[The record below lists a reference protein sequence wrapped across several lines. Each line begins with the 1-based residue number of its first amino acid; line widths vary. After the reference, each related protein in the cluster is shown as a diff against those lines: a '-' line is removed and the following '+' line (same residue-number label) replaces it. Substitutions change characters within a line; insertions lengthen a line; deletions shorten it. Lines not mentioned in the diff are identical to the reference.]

1 MRGFIGGIVWGT
13 GVAVLGLAGLA
24 VLNPPP
30 APAPVVESETPTSQ
44 PEAPVEGNSP
54 TVATGENDTVR
65 PDPAPVNP
73 PGIADQDD
81 VARVDPEPTQEPS
94 VSEQP
99 DAPDAPAD
107 SEAETVEAPL
117 AEDAPAAT
125 PLWQPEEL
133 AEPDDAG
140 EESDAVSTDI
150 ARRPEV
156 ESGTP
161 ETPSVAEAEISEA
174 DPIAP
179 EQPVETP
186 ESLPQPETP
195 LTTDTAPAASPTA
208 ERPEPQV
215 TENELLQPETSV
227 DESPEIDS
235 SQDVAPEGVGA
246 IASLP
251 EPAPDQTP
259 TTDET
264 SSDALTTLSDTQN
277 ETPNVLTSNDSP
289 VVPLERPPLPVI
301 ETPSTEP
308 VDEVAEAQPSD
319 DTPETSEEAALSP
332 RIGERIAPL
341 TERRSAGSLV
351 DRVGQADPMTAEMG
365 RPLDLYSE
373 AAEIEEDKPLMAIV
387 LIDDAQ
393 SVGVEAL
400 QDFPYPLTFAIDP
413 TSPGAVEKML
423 RHRAAGFEVVA
434 MVDLPSAATARDA
447 EVMLSA
453 SFDRLDQTV
462 ALLEGTG
469 EGVQGNRPLS
479 SQVTDF
485 IATTGRGL
493 ITQGNGFNTMQK
505 LALRDGVP
513 ALPVF
518 RDFDNS
524 GQTPTVMRR
533 FLDQAAFRAR
543 QEGGVIMLG
552 RVRPDTI
559 SALLIWALQDRASS
573 VSLVPVSAV
582 LKAATQTTQ

>member
-1 MRGFIGGIVWGT
+1 
-13 GVAVLGLAGLA
+13 
-24 VLNPPP
+24 
-30 APAPVVESETPTSQ
+30 
-44 PEAPVEGNSP
+44 
-54 TVATGENDTVR
+54 
-65 PDPAPVNP
+65 
-73 PGIADQDD
+73 
-81 VARVDPEPTQEPS
+81 
-94 VSEQP
+94 
-99 DAPDAPAD
+99 
-107 SEAETVEAPL
+107 
-117 AEDAPAAT
+117 
-125 PLWQPEEL
+125 
-133 AEPDDAG
+133 
-140 EESDAVSTDI
+140 
-150 ARRPEV
+150 
-156 ESGTP
+156 
-161 ETPSVAEAEISEA
+161 
-174 DPIAP
+174 
-179 EQPVETP
+179 
-186 ESLPQPETP
+186 
-195 LTTDTAPAASPTA
+195 
-208 ERPEPQV
+208 
-215 TENELLQPETSV
+215 
-227 DESPEIDS
+227 
-235 SQDVAPEGVGA
+235 
-246 IASLP
+246 
-251 EPAPDQTP
+251 
-259 TTDET
+259 
-264 SSDALTTLSDTQN
+264 
-277 ETPNVLTSNDSP
+277 
-289 VVPLERPPLPVI
+289 
-301 ETPSTEP
+301 
-308 VDEVAEAQPSD
+308 
-319 DTPETSEEAALSP
+319 
-332 RIGERIAPL
+332 
-341 TERRSAGSLV
+341 
-351 DRVGQADPMTAEMG
+351 MTAETG

-434 MVDLPSAATARDA
+434 MVDLPGAATARDA

-479 SQVTDF
+479 NQVTDF

-493 ITQGNGFNTMQK
+493 ITQGNGLNTMQK

-518 RDFDNS
+518 RDFDSS

-582 LKAATQTTQ
+582 LKAATQTAQ

>member
-1 MRGFIGGIVWGT
+1 
-13 GVAVLGLAGLA
+13 
-24 VLNPPP
+24 
-30 APAPVVESETPTSQ
+30 
-44 PEAPVEGNSP
+44 
-54 TVATGENDTVR
+54 
-65 PDPAPVNP
+65 
-73 PGIADQDD
+73 
-81 VARVDPEPTQEPS
+81 
-94 VSEQP
+94 
-99 DAPDAPAD
+99 
-107 SEAETVEAPL
+107 
-117 AEDAPAAT
+117 
-125 PLWQPEEL
+125 
-133 AEPDDAG
+133 
-140 EESDAVSTDI
+140 
-150 ARRPEV
+150 
-156 ESGTP
+156 
-161 ETPSVAEAEISEA
+161 
-174 DPIAP
+174 
-179 EQPVETP
+179 
-186 ESLPQPETP
+186 
-195 LTTDTAPAASPTA
+195 
-208 ERPEPQV
+208 
-215 TENELLQPETSV
+215 
-227 DESPEIDS
+227 
-235 SQDVAPEGVGA
+235 
-246 IASLP
+246 
-251 EPAPDQTP
+251 
-259 TTDET
+259 
-264 SSDALTTLSDTQN
+264 
-277 ETPNVLTSNDSP
+277 
-289 VVPLERPPLPVI
+289 
-301 ETPSTEP
+301 
-308 VDEVAEAQPSD
+308 
-319 DTPETSEEAALSP
+319 
-332 RIGERIAPL
+332 
-341 TERRSAGSLV
+341 
-351 DRVGQADPMTAEMG
+351 MTAEMG

>member
-30 APAPVVESETPTSQ
+30 APAPVVESETASSQ
-44 PEAPVEGNSP
+44 PQPPVEGNP
-54 TVATGENDTVR
+54 PIVAAGENDTVVA
-65 PDPAPVNP
+65 DPAPVNP
-73 PGIADQDD
+73 PEVSDQDD
-81 VARVDPEPTQEPS
+81 VAQIDPEPTQEPP
-94 VSEQP
+94 VAGQPDVP
-99 DAPDAPAD
+99 DAPVE
-107 SEAETVEAPL
+107 SVAEPVAAPL
-117 AEDAPAAT
+117 GQDSPATT
-125 PLWQPEEL
+125 PPQQPKEL
-133 AEPDDAG
+133 TEPGDGGVDP
-140 EESDAVSTDI
+140 DTISTDI
-150 ARRPEV
+150 ARRPDV

-161 ETPSVAEAEISEA
+161 ETPSVAEAEIPEA

-186 ESLPQPETP
+186 EILPQPAAP
-195 LTTDTAPAASPTA
+195 LTNDTAPAASPTA

-227 DESPEIDS
+227 DEAPEIDS

-246 IASLP
+246 VASLP

-259 TTDET
+259 STDDT
-264 SSDALTTLSDTQN
+264 SSDALTTSSDAQN
-277 ETPNVLTSNDSP
+277 KIPNDLTSNDSP
-289 VVPLERPPLPVI
+289 AVPLQRPPLPVI

-308 VDEVAEAQPSD
+308 ADEIAEARASD
-319 DTPETSEEAALSP
+319 DAPETREQAALSP
-332 RIGERIAPL
+332 RIGERVAPL
-341 TERRSAGSLV
+341 TERRSAGNLV
-351 DRVGQADPMTAEMG
+351 DRDGQADPMTAETG

-434 MVDLPSAATARDA
+434 MVDLPGAATARDA

-493 ITQGNGFNTMQK
+493 ITQGNGLNTMQK

-518 RDFDNS
+518 RDFDSS

-573 VSLVPVSAV
+573 VALVPVSAV
-582 LKAATQTTQ
+582 LKAATQTAQ